1 MLTDTAIR
9 KAKPTDKQ
17 QKLADSGGMYLLL
30 KPDDSRYWR
39 MDYRHGGKRKT
50 LALGV
55 YLPLLLPMPAS
66 VVSMP
71 AGYWQTAQTQ
81 ARRGSRPSG
90 KPRRPSRPQAIPS
103 RPWRANGWHGR
114 TWPK

>member
-9 KAKPTDKQ
+9 KAKPTDKP
-17 QKLADSGGMYLLL
+17 QKLVDGHGMYLLL

-55 YLPLLLPMPAS
+55 YPTVTLAD
-66 VVSMP
+66 
-71 AGYWQTAQTQ
+71 ARQRRED
-81 ARRGSRPSG
+81 ARRLLGQDG
-90 KPRRPSRPQAIPS
+90 GTGRRGYLR
-103 RPWRANGWHGR
+103 GR
-114 TWPK
+114 GA